1 MMGARSERPEPIT
14 TRLHYR
20 RRPGSAWQSYV
31 SRHSADEIH
40 MAVGD
45 ADLLTQD
52 DGTIVA
58 VGVLDLPEFHALRVG
73 GEQWDAVDDVWE
85 SEDDHD

>member
-1 MMGARSERPEPIT
+1 MMGARGARPAPIT

-20 RRPGSAWQSYV
+20 IRPGSPWQSYV
-31 SRHSADEIH
+31 SRHSPDEIH
-40 MAVGD
+40 GAVGE
-45 ADLLTQD
+45 AELVTQD

-58 VGVLDLPEFHALRVG
+58 VDVLDLPAFHALRVG

-85 SEDDHD
+85 PEDAHD